1 MNEQVGA
8 LNSEDDSNE
17 QQKKFEKAKSQL
29 DFDAGIYVQKKNH
42 SKYATGSGNKSSE
55 TLNFAPSQDATEN
68 ATLPV
73 EIDPESMKFPED
85 YLIKFNDLIE
95 AQKIMPSLALVLDQQ
110 IGNLIENA
118 DRAGMNLQE
127 QLSLDLGSFG
137 GQEKLDRAVKAK
149 RESTKFFALVAE
161 EDREEILN
169 YMAAPKPGKKST
181 PQVFDKYPELKN
193 AFAET
198 QAIIKDADYL
208 RAKQIQ
214 ADTYTK
220 LVVLAILREEYAKH
234 LSESG
239 KIADAKLLLAQA
251 KELRQHMDVK

>member
-1 MNEQVGA
+1 M
-8 LNSEDDSNE
+8 NSEDNSDEKNE
-17 QQKKFEKAKSQL
+17 KLKPVL
-29 DFDAGIYVQKKNH
+29 DFDSGIYGRKKEDKN
-42 SKYATGSGNKSSE
+42 YAGTGGSYQNDI
-55 TLNFAPSQDATEN
+55 LNFAPNSAEHRLGQA
-68 ATLPV
+68 APIV
-73 EIDPESMKFPED
+73 ELDPEGMRFPED
-85 YLIKFNDLIE
+85 YLLKLADLLE
-95 AQKIMPSLALVLDQQ
+95 AQKIMPALAMVLDHQ
-110 IGNLIENA
+110 ISQLIENA
-118 DRAGMNLQE
+118 DRQGMQMQE

-137 GQEKLDRAVKAK
+137 GQDKLDRAVKAK
-149 RESTKFFALVAE
+149 RESTKFFALVAD

-169 YMAAPKPGKKST
+169 YMAAPKPGKKSI

-220 LVVLAILREEYAKH
+220 LVALAILREEYAKH

-239 KIADAKLLLAQA
+239 KIADAKVLLAQA